1 MLAQAIGRPIYLDV
15 VAGINTDFGQGNGH
29 CLVRHLADPGVHL
42 LLGQEFLQSFQRLQ
56 VVRHDQDHGGLL
68 LAQRHVQH
76 KDAVHLIIIE
86 VIQPWK
92 KFKKSSVV
100 KPVVST

>member
-15 VAGINTDFGQGNGH
+15 VADINTDFGQGNGH

-42 LLGQEFLQSFQRLQ
+42 LLGQEFLQSSQRLQ

-86 VIQPWK
+86 VIK
-92 KFKKSSVV
+92 A
-100 KPVVST
+100 

>member
-1 MLAQAIGRPIYLDV
+1 MAPFTLLPRTLARVIGGGPAYLDIV
-15 VAGINTDFGQGNGH
+15 TDVQRDFGEGNGH

-42 LLGQEFLQSFQRLQ
+42 LLRQEFLQSLQGLQ

-76 KDAVHLIIIE
+76 VDLVHLIIIE
-86 VIQPWK
+86 VIQ
-92 KFKKSSVV
+92 S
-100 KPVVST
+100 

>member
-1 MLAQAIGRPIYLDV
+1 MAPFYLAHAKNASSGRPIYLDV
-15 VAGINTDFGQGNGH
+15 VADINTDFGQGNGH
-29 CLVRHLADPGVHL
+29 RPVRHLADPCLHL
-42 LLGQEFLQSFQRLQ
+42 LLGQEFVQSFQRLQ

-86 VIQPWK
+86 VIQP
-92 KFKKSSVV
+92 
-100 KPVVST
+100 